1 MLHLQKRENQTA
13 FVTIS
18 STLWSTGNK
27 EKEHGAE
34 QRIDPENYLQRK
46 KKRFHFHLKTLNNE
60 DDLAAAWENVT
71 PSSKE
76 INNALILSRAH
87 DSFCRHLKILLMQL
101 TGKARMKWTKFEDH
115 HAIKVSI
122 EIDKL

>member
-101 TGKARMKWTKFEDH
+101 TGKARMKWTHLKITMQLKFEL
-115 HAIKVSI
+115 KV
-122 EIDKL
+122 